1 MGILDKLR
9 SMGIGVKSDYQRQRE
24 ANPGMRQFGSRG
36 GPNYADIR
44 QQEGINREAGVNL
57 KRYEGRLKSG
67 EKVRNING
75 ISYVVPAGG
84 QVTRGMFSNP
94 PAAQSYSNDFQ
105 SAGGQVTRGMFSNPP
120 TAQSYSNDF
129 QSAGGVPDFSMYDGS
144 VDYTVPNTADIF
156 KYAGMD
162 FPYKGQ
168 GDPVLSFDETLAIVP
183 EALTSWRENQLRVEE
198 NIRREEEAGRP
209 VNLGLLNAKQ
219 RYLYDTNLEKAR
231 VERDKLL
238 EGNIS
243 LDRQENEE
251 RRLLSQAETGKA
263 RRELFDYGGNDMASR
278 EQLQIELDPSII
290 TVGEKP
296 TDKEIIMALEEEYT
310 DLAAAGADTATLSEL
325 AREIDSYR
333 DKEVSLP
340 SIFSEAFG
348 ADNVVDTSTAGV
360 TGNIWADTPPA
371 TFSNVPEFTGQEAID
386 QVEATYGPLNELQKF
401 LVEKEG
407 YRPGWYEDTVGVAT
421 AGVGQTGEYAAMTP
435 IEAMNAKINETKA
448 KITVFDDLDLDE
460 QKAVIDANY
469 RGDVYDGWKDKY
481 IAYINERTSDPKSD
495 TLPSLKQ
502 EAYEE
507 LWNHNKYVLMMGRL
521 QANKSVDGDNG
532 VMKRVKK
539 WMKTLF
545 KDDQPTADA
554 QAKIDAHAATL
565 TNVVNTSTATLIDP
579 NMRGG
584 FQGTGEF

>member
-1 MGILDKLR
+1 MPTITERLKAL
-9 SMGIGVKSDYQRQRE
+9 GIGGKPGERRLHSRE
-24 ANPGMRQFGSRG
+24 EAMRTNSLSSIRG
-36 GPNYADIR
+36 GETPTRVAPEAEMRSRFPIPGTQAQASLEPFSPRFPIPGTQAQAGLFTQAPQPETRSSIIDKQLKELTTTAADTL
-44 QQEGINREAGVNL
+44 QQDAGAN
-57 KRYEGRLKSG
+57 S
-67 EKVRNING
+67 
-75 ISYVVPAGG
+75 
-84 QVTRGMFSNP
+84 
-94 PAAQSYSNDFQ
+94 
-105 SAGGQVTRGMFSNPP
+105 
-120 TAQSYSNDF
+120 
-129 QSAGGVPDFSMYDGS
+129 GGVL
-144 VDYTVPNTADIF
+144 
-156 KYAGMD
+156 
-162 FPYKGQ
+162 GQ
-168 GDPVLSFDETLAIVP
+168 GGDALTREQTMAIVP
-183 EALTSWRENQLRVEE
+183 EALSPWRENQLRIADRIRQEEE
-198 NIRREEEAGRP
+198 NNMP
-209 VNLGLLNAKQ
+209 VSGGLFMATDQ
-219 RYLYDTNLEKAR
+219 YDYTTNLEKAR
-231 VERDKLL
+231 RERARLL

-263 RRELFDYGGNDMASR
+263 RRELFDYGSNDMASR
-278 EQLQIELDPSII
+278 EQLQKEAEKKRQQESNLPQNTIQLDDIVM

-296 TDKEIIMALEEEYT
+296 TDKEIIKALEEEYT

-360 TGNIWADTPPA
+360 TGNIWANTPPA
-371 TFSNVPEFTGQEAID
+371 TFSNVQEFTGQEAID

-448 KITVFDDLDLDE
+448 KVTVFDDLDLDE

-481 IAYINERTSDPKSD
+481 IAYINERTSDSKSD
-495 TLPSLKQ
+495 TLPFLKQ

-507 LWNHNKYVLMMGRL
+507 LWNNNEYVLMMGRL

-565 TNVVNTSTATLIDP
+565 
-579 NMRGG
+579 
-584 FQGTGEF
+584 